1 MEDKLNKG
9 LLLTIAIPVY
19 NTKPE
24 LLKRALLSIPDSK
37 HIGVIV
43 YDDGSTD
50 YEYRTLIRD
59 WLKND
64 PNFSFMNSNRFI
76 FNRSNENK
84 GLGAVRNTLIRKI
97 DSDYVMFLDSDDE
110 VMTDNF
116 GEIIMYLLDNKVDVI
131 YGNISL
137 SIGDNVIEERWWDFV
152 KTRLMIPYFTTCNFY
167 NPKFLINHNIFY
179 SEDRRVFED
188 IMFSVR
194 LFYVTEIVHQG
205 LRRKYIDK
213 SIYKYNLEGC
223 SLTRVDEDTKGR
235 VKVLASDLEYWINEI
250 KHFYMRIKSDSYRE
264 QLKPHLF
271 NRVRYEVV
279 KLTEYIMRLNGD
291 FYTYKFLLD
300 NLKPYKIDEILSK
313 DI

>member
-24 LLKRALLSIPDSK
+24 LLRRALLSIPDSK
-37 HIGVIV
+37 YIGVIV
-43 YDDGSTD
+43 YDDGSTN

-64 PNFSFMNSNRFI
+64 PSFSFMNSDRFI

-84 GLGAVRNTLIRKI
+84 GLGAVRNTLIRRTG
-97 DSDYVMFLDSDDE
+97 SDYIMFLDSDDE

-116 GEIIMYLLDNKVDVI
+116 GEVITYLLENKVDVI

-137 SIGDNVIEERWWDFV
+137 SIGDNMIEESWRDFV
-152 KTRLMIPYFTTCNFY
+152 NVRFMIPYFTTCNFY
-167 NPKFLINHNIFY
+167 NPEFLIKNDIFY

-188 IMFSVR
+188 IMFSIR
-194 LFYVTEIVHQG
+194 LFYITEIVLQG
-205 LRRKYIDK
+205 SNSKCIDK
-213 SIYKYNLEGC
+213 SIYKYNLEGY
-223 SLTRVDEDTKGR
+223 SLTRTDESKDR
-235 VKVLASDLEYWINEI
+235 LKVLCADLKYWINEI
-250 KHFYMRIKSDSYRE
+250 KSFYIVNGSESCRKD
-264 QLKPHLF
+264 QLKPYLF
-271 NRVRYEVV
+271 NRLRYEVV
-279 KLTEYIMRLNGD
+279 KLIEYCMKINGD
-291 FYTYKFLLD
+291 LDTYKVLLD

>member
-194 LFYVTEIVHQG
+194 LFYVTEVVHQG

-250 KHFYMRIKSDSYRE
+250 KHFYTRIKSDSYKE

-271 NRVRYEVV
+271 NRVRYEIV

>member
-37 HIGVIV
+37 YIGVIV

-64 PNFSFMNSNRFI
+64 PSFSFMNSDRFF

-84 GLGAVRNTLIRKI
+84 GLGAVRNTLIRKTG
-97 DSDYVMFLDSDDE
+97 SDYIMFLDSDDE

-137 SIGDNVIEERWWDFV
+137 SIGDNVVEERWWDFV

-167 NPKFLINHNIFY
+167 NPKFLTNHNIFY
-179 SEDRRVFED
+179 SEGGATASMPARR
-188 IMFSVR
+188 MRAGAS
-194 LFYVTEIVHQG
+194 TTSSSPAASPTG
-205 LRRKYIDK
+205 SKRRRFT
-213 SIYKYNLEGC
+213 
-223 SLTRVDEDTKGR
+223 TRSSARTTAR
-235 VKVLASDLEYWINEI
+235 SSWSSTCN
-250 KHFYMRIKSDSYRE
+250 
-264 QLKPHLF
+264 
-271 NRVRYEVV
+271 
-279 KLTEYIMRLNGD
+279 
-291 FYTYKFLLD
+291 TY
-300 NLKPYKIDEILSK
+300 S
-313 DI
+313 